1 MAFFH
6 KTAVCSGC
14 EQHVRRV
21 AHNPTTFVG
30 RVAYNPTFT
39 RLLRIVFRYK
49 AQATPLAFVE
59 HFLGNILEL

>member
-6 KTAVCSGC
+6 NRQREEGCSQPDYLPWEGLL
-14 EQHVRRV
+14 
-21 AHNPTTFVG
+21 T
-30 RVAYNPTFT
+30 T
-39 RLLRIVFRYK
+39 RLLRIVLRHK